1 MAPPPPGWASPWGP
15 GGCLRLLA
23 LTVLGLISVNAEPG
37 ARRVTKGQIP
47 FRYARPPTQNRDR
60 GGEHKNASGALRWA
74 THMADASEGVRLI
87 SAGWVRWVAAP
98 CARRAHVRL
107 GTRLV
112 MSATGA
118 GSHEARG
125 GESGETR

>member
-23 LTVLGLISVNAEPG
+23 LTVLGLISVNAAAPVEPG

-60 GGEHKNASGALRWA
+60 GGEHKNASGALRWV
-74 THMADASEGVRLI
+74 THMTE
-87 SAGWVRWVAAP
+87 AGERT
-98 CARRAHVRL
+98 RR
-107 GTRLV
+107 
-112 MSATGA
+112 GA
-118 GSHEARG
+118 GERG
-125 GESGETR
+125 DAVAPPTEFSWHALIPGQGLSPRILRRVR